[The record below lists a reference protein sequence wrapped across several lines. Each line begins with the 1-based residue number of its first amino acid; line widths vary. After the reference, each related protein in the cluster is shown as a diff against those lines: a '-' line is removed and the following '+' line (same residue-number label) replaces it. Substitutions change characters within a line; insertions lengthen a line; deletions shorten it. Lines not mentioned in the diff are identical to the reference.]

1 MLNFVMRFSI
11 YLNAQSPGPEY
22 DLDVIDAITAQAVLA
37 DRSGFAGICLTEHHF
52 TGYNTYGN
60 PFTFGAYLA
69 PQLSNAHVV
78 LSVAVPA
85 LWNPLNFA
93 EAVNT
98 LDLLTRGRCVIG
110 VGTGGSPQE
119 YKGLGRDP
127 AARGQLMEEVI
138 SIALAAMTKD
148 EDGPELPYSTPH
160 SSGVLTRRI
169 MPTSV
174 TKPYPRFARA
184 ALSDEGIVY
193 TASRGWALMTAREA
207 APEIAR
213 KLKLYYATLEAAGHS
228 PETLTFCRDWTMVQK
243 MIYVGES
250 DEQAMADVD
259 EPLSYLARQSA
270 KSFGGTAAAAGFK
283 NSIVGVSAV
292 DRDDFLAKAMI
303 VGGPDTVAASIAE
316 YQAAGVDHM
325 TLVFIYGQLNPALA
339 AASLRRFIDSVMPK
353 FSGPVEAARGVAASH
368 VTSG

>member
-1 MLNFVMRFSI
+1 MRFSI

-69 PQLSNAHVV
+69 PQLQNAHVV

-85 LWNPLNFA
+85 LWNPMNFA

-127 AARGQLMEEVI
+127 AQRGALMEEVI
-138 SIALAAMTKD
+138 QIAMEAMGKD
-148 EDGPELPYSTPH
+148 EDGPELRYRTPH
-160 SSGVLTRRI
+160 SQGALTRRI
-169 MPTSV
+169 MPTSF
-174 TKPYPRFARA
+174 TKPHPRFARA
-184 ALSDEGIVY
+184 ALSDESIVY
-193 TASRGWALMTAREA
+193 TATRGWALMTAREA
-207 APEIAR
+207 VPETAR
-213 KLKLYYATLEAAGHS
+213 KLKLYHSTLEAAGHDEAALS
-228 PETLTFCRDWTMVQK
+228 FCREWSMVQK

-250 DEQAMADVD
+250 DEQAMTDVD
-259 EPLSYLARQSA
+259 EPLNYLARQSA
-270 KSFGGTAAAAGFK
+270 KSFGGTAEGAGFK

-292 DRDDFLAKAMI
+292 DREGFLNKAMI
-303 VGGPDTVAASIAE
+303 VGGPDTVAESIAE

-339 AASLRRFIDSVMPK
+339 AASLRRFIDEVMPR
-353 FSGPVEAARGVAASH
+353 FSGPVEAARGVAAAH
-368 VTSG
+368 ATSD